1 MARADAG
8 PRVPAR
14 PAAAARVVG
23 PQTAR
28 RLWHRFRGQPDPADA
43 DRPEPDEL
51 ERMLAGSGYQE
62 RRRTLQSEGRTYGEE
77 PGDDPP

>member
-14 PAAAARVVG
+14 PVAAARVVG

-28 RLWHRFRGQPDPADA
+28 RAIVVRQAVAQWVPGPGTRAAHPGGRAELGGRAVVTGTVSQPARTA
-43 DRPEPDEL
+43 T
-51 ERMLAGSGYQE
+51 ASG
-62 RRRTLQSEGRTYGEE
+62 
-77 PGDDPP
+77 